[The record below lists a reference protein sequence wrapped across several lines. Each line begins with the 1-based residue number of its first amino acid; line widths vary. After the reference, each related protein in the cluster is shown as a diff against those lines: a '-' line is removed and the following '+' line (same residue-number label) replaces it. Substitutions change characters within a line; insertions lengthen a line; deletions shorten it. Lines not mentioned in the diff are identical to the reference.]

1 MIFKQVVFRYL
12 TAQTITGLVPLILLP
27 FYTYKFS
34 AQQYGAYALA
44 LLVTSVFSG
53 IGNLGLATIFERN
66 VHEYKLK
73 SERIVYLLN
82 IVSLVSLVLFLLW
95 WLSYF
100 TLEYLLQFIRIELSK
115 SFVLIAMAAMFT
127 KSIQD
132 YFLLFYKQNKET
144 KQFIQLKFVESFG
157 SNAFIIIL
165 ILVFNQ
171 NIEALFY
178 GVLFSSSLN
187 ILWALFSLINAL
199 EEKPYW
205 RMDLRSSL
213 KLSIPLTPRI
223 FFGVINTKFDKY
235 LLGLLGT
242 MGGVGVYEIAQ
253 RIANITFLFQTSLE
267 NVFGPS
273 SYEKLFNSKETNRE
287 ELANYLTP
295 FFYIT
300 TGFALLLCLL
310 SQELFFLF
318 FPTEYHSG
326 IDVVIIL
333 STLYALYFFGKIP
346 QLLYAKKTYLI
357 TFITIL
363 NIALNIGLNLY
374 LIPKYGLF
382 GAAFATF
389 LAGGLTGLYSFY
401 LSQKYSPIK
410 WNYSLLGIII
420 VYLFCSVIT
429 LILLRKSYIDYPLII
444 AIKCTFLLGYITL
457 GKFFKIKIHLD
468 F

>member
-27 FYTYKFS
+27 FYTHKFS

-44 LLVTSVFSG
+44 LLITSLFSG
-53 IGNLGLATIFERN
+53 IGNLGLSTIFERN

-73 SERIVYLLN
+73 SERILYLLN
-82 IVSLVSLVLFLLW
+82 IVSLVSIVLFLLW

-205 RMDLRSSL
+205 RMDLRPSL

-242 MGGVGVYEIAQ
+242 MVGLGVYEIAQ

-273 SYEKLFNSKETNRE
+273 TYEKLFNSKATNRE

-310 SQELFFLF
+310 SQELFLLF

-333 STLYALYFFGKIP
+333 STLYAMYFFGKIP

-357 TFITIL
+357 TLITIL

-389 LAGGLTGLYSFY
+389 LAGGFTSFYSFF
-401 LSQKYSPIK
+401 LSQKYAPIS
-410 WNYSLLGIII
+410 WNHTLLISLIF
-420 VYLFCSVIT
+420 YLLFSVVV
-429 LILLRKSYIDYPLII
+429 LILLRNLNFNFFLTI
-444 AIKCTFLLGYITL
+444 AIKCTLLFGYIFL
-457 GKFFKIKIHLD
+457 GRYFKIKIHLD